1 MKNFD
6 VTMTMLSNQ
15 LRKTHAKDLELK
27 KPKSELISK
36 QFQKKEKSSHCN
48 LCCLPTKKKVTKE
61 DTEKKYEEI
70 EKRDAKMEDQ
80 KKLARTQ
87 AIEEIKEM
95 ILKKRADKELKMV
108 GKLLLRRTYMGKE
121 IYLCYK

>member
-1 MKNFD
+1 MKNYD
-6 VTMTMLSNQ
+6 VTMTMISNQ

-36 QFQKKEKSSHCN
+36 QFEEEKSSHSN
-48 LCCLPTKKKVTKE
+48 LCCLPMKKKVTKE

-70 EKRDAKMEDQ
+70 EKYNAKMEEQ
-80 KKLARTQ
+80 KKLERTQ
-87 AIEEIKEM
+87 AMEEIKE
-95 ILKKRADKELKMV
+95 IFLKKRADKELKMV